1 MEWVVWA
8 GYYKTA
14 RQAPP
19 GGNYRKIRWLSYRK
33 FRYPL
38 DEMRHPAPESARRIA
53 VVQSSVNVR
62 RLTPGLAPFA
72 GMGYDFWIIDLYR
85 QPDLLL
91 ASLREWK
98 PSAIITEW
106 LPGLTEALV
115 ALGCPVVLV
124 PSDAPV
130 AGVFSVDVDD
140 VAIGRLAAEHLISR
154 GYRNFAFVGRGDA
167 HYAKQRLEGF
177 RAVVGEVPVY
187 WEEFRDWRQ
196 YDEYWRDPDEDML
209 GWLAAQVTPLGI
221 FTAHDPTG
229 RHVLEAAAQAG
240 LEVPFAVGVISAND
254 DETVCEMTRPALSSI
269 RMPWRSLAAE
279 VVRTLERIWSGT
291 PPASPVLVQP
301 LEIVARCSS
310 SYEAVSDLLV
320 RRAMQYLVAQIATIL
335 SVEEWAAK
343 VGISR
348 RVLERRFQL
357 SLGRSPH
364 AMIQHERVERAK
376 NLLTTTDLPVSMIA
390 EHCGFQSNER
400 LTVNFRAAV
409 GVPPA
414 TYRRDSRVKSSLEI
428 RPK

>member
-1 MEWVVWA
+1 M
-8 GYYKTA
+8 
-14 RQAPP
+14 RQ
-19 GGNYRKIRWLSYRK
+19 
-33 FRYPL
+33 FRS
-38 DEMRHPAPESARRIA
+38 DSSRRIA

-85 QPDLLL
+85 QPELLL
-91 ASLREWK
+91 ASLREWQ
-98 PSAIITEW
+98 PGAIVTEW

-115 ALGCPVVLV
+115 RLGCPVVLV
-124 PSDAPV
+124 PSDEPV
-130 AGVFSVDVDD
+130 AGVYHVDNDD

-154 GYRNFAFVGRGDA
+154 GYPNFAFVGRSDA

-196 YDEYWRDPDEDML
+196 YDEYWRDPDEDMV
-209 GWLAAQVTPLGI
+209 GWLTQQATPLGI

-254 DETVCEMTRPALSSI
+254 DETVCEMARPALSSI
-269 RMPWRSLAAE
+269 RLPWRRLAAE
-279 VVRTLERIWSGT
+279 VVQTLEAIWAGT
-291 PPASPVLVQP
+291 PPGGPVLVPP
-301 LEIVARCSS
+301 LEIVVRGSS
-310 SYEAVSDLLV
+310 SYEAVGDPLV
-320 RRAMQYLVAQIATIL
+320 RRAMRFLIDQVSTVI
-335 SVEEWAAK
+335 SVEEWAASIG
-343 VGISR
+343 VSR

-357 SLGRSPH
+357 ALGRSPL

-376 NLLTTTDLPVSMIA
+376 GLLATTDLPVSQIA
-390 EHCGFQSNER
+390 ERCGYQSNER

-414 TYRRDSRVKSSLEI
+414 AYRRELQGKRA
-428 RPK
+428 

>member
-1 MEWVVWA
+1 
-8 GYYKTA
+8 
-14 RQAPP
+14 
-19 GGNYRKIRWLSYRK
+19 
-33 FRYPL
+33 
-38 DEMRHPAPESARRIA
+38 
-53 VVQSSVNVR
+53 
-62 RLTPGLAPFA
+62 
-72 GMGYDFWIIDLYR
+72 
-85 QPDLLL
+85 
-91 ASLREWK
+91 
-98 PSAIITEW
+98 
-106 LPGLTEALV
+106 
-115 ALGCPVVLV
+115 
-124 PSDAPV
+124 
-130 AGVFSVDVDD
+130 
-140 VAIGRLAAEHLISR
+140 
-154 GYRNFAFVGRGDA
+154 
-167 HYAKQRLEGF
+167 
-177 RAVVGEVPVY
+177 
-187 WEEFRDWRQ
+187 
-196 YDEYWRDPDEDML
+196 
-209 GWLAAQVTPLGI
+209 
-221 FTAHDPTG
+221 
-229 RHVLEAAAQAG
+229 
-240 LEVPFAVGVISAND
+240 
-254 DETVCEMTRPALSSI
+254 
-269 RMPWRSLAAE
+269 MPWRSLAAE